1 MYELIFLFLNSL
13 GFRLIFDAPDRNGIK
28 LSSII
33 TSGSIILS
41 YELTIFNIFRVFSEL

>member
-33 TSGSIILS
+33 TESIILS